1 MDKIWEQRKSSAF
14 APHEFFYDQ
23 LQALKSK
30 ENDPIYCVFLDR
42 RKLSNLMQCYQ
53 AFDISSSDPDDIR
66 CLIAG
71 FLLQVADFYGEE
83 REVAVVAMS
92 YLDRFLSKNRL

>member
-1 MDKIWEQRKSSAF
+1 
-14 APHEFFYDQ
+14 
-23 LQALKSK
+23 
-30 ENDPIYCVFLDR
+30 
-42 RKLSNLMQCYQ
+42 MQCYQ
-53 AFDISSSDPDDIR
+53 AFDTSSSDPDDIR